1 MLGHLGVDVADL
13 TIASG
18 YNGGLMSLLGYETF
32 LASKDTV
39 AFRPADG
46 RRGASLF
53 FYAAEQDGPYS
64 RRRPGL
70 QHLAFTAPTRGAVRA
85 VHDHVV
91 AAGSVVL
98 HPPRAW
104 SHD

>member
-18 YNGGLMSLLGYETF
+18 YNGGLMPLLGHGTF
-32 LASKDTV
+32 LASKDAV
-39 AFRPADG
+39 AFPPADG
-46 RRGASLF
+46 R
-53 FYAAEQDGPYS
+53 
-64 RRRPGL
+64 
-70 QHLAFTAPTRGAVRA
+70 RGAVRA

-104 SHD
+104 PHD

>member
-1 MLGHLGVDVADL
+1 MVGVLGHLGVDVADL

-18 YNGGLMSLLGYETF
+18 YNGGLMPLLGYETF
-32 LASKDTV
+32 LASKE
-39 AFRPADG
+39 G
-46 RRGASLF
+46 
-53 FYAAEQDGPYS
+53 GPCS

-104 SHD
+104 PHD